1 MVTDSMRLPT
11 LDLSNNDNELDIDL
25 EFDDD
30 LNKIGDIDIPKNI
43 SHVWRMSK
51 REAQYHFCLK
61 EKEKEIS
68 FI

>member
-30 LNKIGDIDIPKNI
+30 LNKLVILIFLRIYL
-43 SHVWRMSK
+43 M
-51 REAQYHFCLK
+51 
-61 EKEKEIS
+61 
-68 FI
+68 